1 MSFLGLNVNGVA
13 IGMAFFIFARGVA
26 IVDEYTVLYLEQL
39 GYSNTWIGLVP
50 MLGLFAQ
57 IVGLPLLSYFADK
70 YRARK
75 LFLFLSVAIAVPSML
90 VFLAAPIP
98 QPICEGIKGKTLENI
113 NTTVLLWNTT
123 DRYNNGSSVVKLSAY
138 AVALVS
144 NTFESLSGHAK
155 IHESEKP
162 DSRQIVFF
170 VIFFYSSRN
179 F

>member
-1 MSFLGLNVNGVA
+1 MSFLGLTVNGVA
-13 IGMAFFIFARGVA
+13 IGMAFFIFAPGVA

-90 VFLAAPIP
+90 VLLLRFHNQSAKESKGRHWKILTR
-98 QPICEGIKGKTLENI
+98 QSYCGIQLIAITMAR
-113 NTTVLLWNTT
+113 LLLN
-123 DRYNNGSSVVKLSAY
+123 SQHML
-138 AVALVS
+138 L
-144 NTFESLSGHAK
+144 H
-155 IHESEKP
+155 
-162 DSRQIVFF
+162 
-170 VIFFYSSRN
+170 
-179 F
+179 